1 MSATLN
7 YFGRY
12 KCAMEKYYSYVFSL
26 RKFILLLYVFVS
38 NFWNYKQI
46 QKETDLSSDD
56 ESSDSEDAPGSSSH
70 YLANDTI
77 SKYHTF
83 FRFVWIQGK
92 FVPFQKQKGKVYF
105 QIYFP
110 DFLWD
115 WVQISKVKKC
125 HKLCLWVRRRR

>member
-1 MSATLN
+1 MWSFVNIIWIGVLN
-7 YFGRY
+7 ISPQNEDSISTGLFGWY
-12 KCAMEKYYSYVFSL
+12 KCAIENYYSNVFSL
-26 RKFILLLYVFVS
+26 RKFILLVYVFVS

-83 FRFVWIQGK
+83 FRFVWM
-92 FVPFQKQKGKVYF
+92 
-105 QIYFP
+105 
-110 DFLWD
+110 
-115 WVQISKVKKC
+115 
-125 HKLCLWVRRRR
+125 